1 MFFSKR
7 LKKLKMRRMYQ
18 PSDRLKK
25 VRRTR
30 LLKNELNTVP
40 QTPLLAEL
48 QPKGDLNEHL

>member
-1 MFFSKR
+1 MFFN
-7 LKKLKMRRMYQ
+7 KKAKSLKMRRMYQ
-18 PSDRLKK
+18 PEDRLKK

-48 QPKGDLNEHL
+48 KPKGD